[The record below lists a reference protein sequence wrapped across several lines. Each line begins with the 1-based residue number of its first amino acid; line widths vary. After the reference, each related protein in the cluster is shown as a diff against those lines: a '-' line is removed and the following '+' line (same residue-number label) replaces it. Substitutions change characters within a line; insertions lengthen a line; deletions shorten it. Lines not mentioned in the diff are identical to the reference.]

1 MNINGG
7 ESMSLNEQA
16 IIENIRR
23 LINER
28 GMKQVAVAERA
39 GFTGQEFSNLLNGR
53 KALAAVYIPRIAG
66 ALDVTCND
74 LFAVPQKH
82 PA

>member
-1 MNINGG
+1 
-7 ESMSLNEQA
+7 MSINEQY
-16 IIENIRR
+16 IIDNIRK

-53 KALAAVYIPRIAG
+53 KALAAVYIPKIAA

-74 LFAVPQKH
+74 LFDTNQNL

>member
-1 MNINGG
+1 
-7 ESMSLNEQA
+7 MSLNEQV
-16 IIENIRR
+16 IIKNIRR

-39 GFTGQEFSNLLNGR
+39 GFTAQEFSNLLNGR
-53 KALAAVYIPRIAG
+53 KVMAAVYIPRIAG

-74 LFAVPQKH
+74 LFSVSKTYPE
-82 PA
+82 

>member
-1 MNINGG
+1 
-7 ESMSLNEQA
+7 MSPTEQ
-16 IIENIRR
+16 IIIDNIRR

-53 KALAAVYIPRIAG
+53 KALAAVYIPKIAG
-66 ALDVTCND
+66 ALGVTCND
-74 LFAVPQKH
+74 LFALPQKH
-82 PA
+82 SA